1 MDLIERIKAKESK
14 FSKGQR
20 KLADYILKEYDKAAF
35 LTASKLGK
43 AARAI
48 SEWWSVMHMN
58 WIMTVIH
65 SFRKQ

>member
-43 AARAI
+43 AAESVNRR
-48 SEWWSVMHMN
+48 WSVLHMN